1 MPGIELIPLCYYL
14 IMQRWILDNVIVPL
28 DLVSWKLFIRLYNF
42 IGVTDNRIRKQYL
55 LLQMKL
61 DPPPKIKRGEFAEQ
75 WLMRIDLKYAVRYV
89 ELLRLSLVYID
100 EDYIEEQAKDI
111 DDKEKR
117 ELALVIAKGTRN
129 IRELQERLYTAV
141 MDRKYVEEEFDLED

>member
-1 MPGIELIPLCYYL
+1 
-14 IMQRWILDNVIVPL
+14 MQRWILDNVIVPL
-28 DLVSWKLFIRLYNF
+28 DLISWKLFIRLYNL
-42 IGVTDNRIRKQYL
+42 IGVTDNRIRKRYL
-55 LLQMKL
+55 LFRIKL

-117 ELALVIAKGTRN
+117 ELALVIATGTRN

-141 MDRKYVEEEFDLED
+141 MDRKYVEEEFDFDNHNGVR